1 VLDEWSHVQSKVRK
15 GVIDTGWL
23 SPVPWQLGRVFFII
37 SLFLGFRFRSC
48 VETVDPG
55 MSCVCVCM
63 YVTYAAVGLGGLRVL
78 VTCPSRIVRTSFG
91 LHHSLGDR

>member
-1 VLDEWSHVQSKVRK
+1 MLDEWSHVQSKVRK

-63 YVTYAAVGLGGLRVL
+63 YVTYAAVGLGGGFGFSSHVRVESSEPLL
-78 VTCPSRIVRTSFG
+78 VSIIV
-91 LHHSLGDR
+91 